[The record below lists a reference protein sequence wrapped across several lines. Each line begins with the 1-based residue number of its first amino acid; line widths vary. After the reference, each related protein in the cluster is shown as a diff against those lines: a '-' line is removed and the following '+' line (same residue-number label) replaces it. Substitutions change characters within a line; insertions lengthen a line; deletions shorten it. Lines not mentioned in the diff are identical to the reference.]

1 MCVFMCGL
9 FGVGVACERSQ
20 RKSTRI
26 ARRAFYK
33 NTIPYRNSLKDYKVC
48 WVLNL
53 PYTMTLELT
62 FENF

>member
-33 NTIPYRNSLKDYKVC
+33 NTILYRNSLKSLLGIEFTIYND
-48 WVLNL
+48 
-53 PYTMTLELT
+53 
-62 FENF
+62 FRANF